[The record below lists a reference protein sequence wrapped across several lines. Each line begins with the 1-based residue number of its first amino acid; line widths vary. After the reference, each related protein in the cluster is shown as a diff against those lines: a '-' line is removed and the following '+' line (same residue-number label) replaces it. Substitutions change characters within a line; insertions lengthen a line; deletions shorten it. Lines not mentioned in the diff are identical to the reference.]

1 MDIIDDKTID
11 RVLSN
16 EFELIFLFGQD
27 NLNIKKKNEFIVY
40 IGTHGDRGAEMADLI
55 LPSAAYTEQDGYY
68 TNLEGNLQLAFK
80 ASYPPGEAK
89 EDWEIVNE
97 LSNKFKGKSLYTN
110 KQELIDN
117 FLNYL
122 NQNTKNKNEL
132 IKNDFLKEVI
142 FVD

>member
-1 MDIIDDKTID
+1 LDILNNETID
-11 RVLSN
+11 NVLSN
-16 EFELIFLFGQD
+16 QFELVFLFGQD

-97 LSNKFKGKSLYTN
+97 VSKKLKGKSLYKN

-117 FLNYL
+117 LLNYL
-122 NQNTKNKNEL
+122 NQKTKK
-132 IKNDFLKEVI
+132 K
-142 FVD
+142 

>member
-1 MDIIDDKTID
+1 MDILDNETID
-11 RVLSN
+11 NVLSN
-16 EFELIFLFGQD
+16 QFELVFLFGQD

-97 LSNKFKGKSLYTN
+97 LSKKLKGKSLYKN

-122 NQNTKNKNEL
+122 NQKTKKMM
-132 IKNDFLKEVI
+132 KQ
-142 FVD
+142 

>member
-1 MDIIDDKTID
+1 
-11 RVLSN
+11 
-16 EFELIFLFGQD
+16 
-27 NLNIKKKNEFIVY
+27 
-40 IGTHGDRGAEMADLI
+40 MADLI

-97 LSNKFKGKSLYTN
+97 LSNKLKGKSLYTN

-122 NQNTKNKNEL
+122 NQKTKKKNEL
-132 IKNDFLKEVI
+132 IKNDFLKEEI
-142 FVD
+142 FVDKIDYYFTNAIARASKTMLDCHNSKLKIKKTGTDG

>member
-1 MDIIDDKTID
+1 
-11 RVLSN
+11 
-16 EFELIFLFGQD
+16 
-27 NLNIKKKNEFIVY
+27 
-40 IGTHGDRGAEMADLI
+40 MADLI

-97 LSNKFKGKSLYTN
+97 LSNKLKGKSLYTN

-117 FLNYL
+117 FLNYE
-122 NQNTKNKNEL
+122 NS
-132 IKNDFLKEVI
+132 
-142 FVD
+142 

>member
-1 MDIIDDKTID
+1 MKKFLSENNKINDDWNSLN
-11 RVLSN
+11 VLSN
-16 EFELIFLFGQD
+16 NASTVGAYDLDILDNETIDNVLSNQFELVFLFGQD

-80 ASYPPGEAK
+80 ASYPPGKAK

-97 LSNKFKGKSLYTN
+97 L
-110 KQELIDN
+110 
-117 FLNYL
+117 
-122 NQNTKNKNEL
+122 
-132 IKNDFLKEVI
+132 
-142 FVD
+142 